1 MNANMLIEIREETL
15 YELYEEG
22 GGGECENP
30 QGQTV
35 EINTILKISFLVDMS
50 FTG

>member
-22 GGGECENP
+22 GGDVKTRKGK
-30 QGQTV
+30 Q
-35 EINTILKISFLVDMS
+35 
-50 FTG
+50 

>member
-22 GGGECENP
+22 GGCENT
-30 QGQTV
+30 QG
-35 EINTILKISFLVDMS
+35 
-50 FTG
+50 